1 MRETEDNYC
10 YIISSFPCFIASE
23 QLNLEVKSKSVECDC
38 PSEIV
43 LKITLV
49 DILSKD

>member
-1 MRETEDNYC
+1 MREREDNC
-10 YIISSFPCFIASE
+10 YIISSFPYVIASE
-23 QLNLEVKSKSVECDC
+23 YLNLEVMSKSVEYDC